1 MNHAMPATASAPSI
15 SRNSDLLQCHQNCK
29 NPLLKKREKKG
40 RVGQLYS
47 ETYHGFNANG
57 PLISPELRTYRK
69 HLWHSPVDHCDPEI
83 YDVIGSSVF
92 DTRRSGRRTYEA
104 YLPTVP
110 MDIDSEPLH
119 NADPAGGNLD
129 VSMDWEATEAHRVHF
144 TPSARD
150 PKPRTANLGPAPT
163 KMGKSALVKRIQAYD
178 SIVDQYV
185 PQTPHKWN
193 PDVDFSIP
201 SGLAEEKKPQLSQPR
216 ASSSPFLASP
226 LKTAPAAAP
235 QRNNHFE
242 VPEFSTFMSD
252 EFSEFSPE
260 KASTPAAVRAVYISP
275 KAKSPPK
282 RKELS
287 PESQSSLFKSQ
298 FTSPPERKWLSP
310 VSRRSPFQSQAPK
323 PEVLYPGLQNSTI
336 EKQDIL
342 GEQTVY
348 EESDSIPEPI
358 RRIGGM
364 LVGVVTTTVTT
375 YIPAII
381 GAVWRSIW
389 RNSTT
394 TRTPRAS
401 REQQEIVAVE
411 TAPNSGKRRAVAKQ
425 DLMPTPPPPPEAG
438 AIESQKSGKTPPQM
452 ATPPDSRPN
461 SRDEESKKDAA
472 PPSRRPR
479 GMLPAPGHTA
489 LDYYASTVGYIP
501 RPVTASTYVP
511 KGPSKIELIARE
523 GRRAMMERRKEELK
537 ELQQKR
543 DEDINKLIVK
553 AKQVTI
559 ETPEQKR
566 IRQSVSTRKTRAE
579 AAAAEEIRKQEE
591 LRQAEEEARLQAE
604 KEERERIEEALRKQE
619 EEKARAAAELAAEEE
634 RKRVQEEEARKAAEA
649 EARPLIPTLSD
660 ELEAKIATTMAI
672 SDASKIVCKT
682 STGVELTRYDLGR
695 VLPQPNEKLLRNIPR
710 GTKGGRGEW
719 LNDESVNGFIS
730 AIVQRKLDQV
740 GYSKRADVVPAYVA
754 YDTNWYPTYK
764 QKGING
770 IARWSRRKHIAGEKL
785 FQCEKIFFPCSTGAH
800 WTIIIISPKVRT
812 IEFLDSADG
821 PRSVWFKIAREW
833 LAMELGSKYDAAAWK
848 DGPAKSQLQQ
858 NFDDCGVF
866 TCINALAS
874 AEGKEYSE
882 VTAVRDMK
890 EARKF
895 IVGVLVN
902 EAFEQ

>member
-1 MNHAMPATASAPSI
+1 M
-15 SRNSDLLQCHQNCK
+15 

-47 ETYHGFNANG
+47 ETYHGYNANG
-57 PLISPELRTYRK
+57 PLISPELHTYRK
-69 HLWHSPVDHCDPEI
+69 HLWHSPVDYCDPEQ
-83 YDVIGSSVF
+83 YDVIGKSVF
-92 DTRRSGRRTYEA
+92 DTRRNGKRTYEA
-104 YLPTVP
+104 YLPTAP
-110 MDIDSEPLH
+110 MDIDSEPVH
-119 NADPAGGNLD
+119 TTEPAGENPD
-129 VSMDWEATEAHRVHF
+129 VSMDWETTEAPRVHF
-144 TPSARD
+144 SPLRRD
-150 PKPRTANLGPAPT
+150 PKPRSAHLGPAPT

-201 SGLAEEKKPQLSQPR
+201 SGLAEEKKPQLSQPP
-216 ASSSPFLASP
+216 ASSSPFLSSP
-226 LKTAPAAAP
+226 LKSAPAAP
-235 QRNNHFE
+235 ERNNHFE

-260 KASTPAAVRAVYISP
+260 KASTPAAVRAFWTSP
-275 KAKSPPK
+275 KARSPPK

-287 PESQSSLFKSQ
+287 PEAQSSPFQSQ
-298 FTSPPERKWLSP
+298 FTSPPERKKLSP

-323 PEVLYPGLQNSTI
+323 PEVLYPGLQNSI
-336 EKQDIL
+336 NEKQYIL
-342 GEQTVY
+342 AEETVY

-389 RNSTT
+389 RNSTAT
-394 TRTPRAS
+394 STPRAS
-401 REQQEIVAVE
+401 REPQEIFAVE

-425 DLMPTPPPPPEAG
+425 DLMPRPPPEAG
-438 AIESQKSGKTPPQM
+438 AIESQKTGKTPPQM

-472 PPSRRPR
+472 RPSRRPQ

-489 LDYYASTVGYIP
+489 LDYFASTVGYIP
-501 RPVTASTYVP
+501 RPATASTYVP
-511 KGPSKIELIARE
+511 KGPSKIELVARE
-523 GRRAMMERRKEELK
+523 ARKAMMERQREEFKELK
-537 ELQQKR
+537 KKR
-543 DEDINKLIVK
+543 DEDINNLIAK
-553 AKQVTI
+553 AKQVAI

-566 IRQSVSTRKTRAE
+566 LRQSVSTRKSRAE
-579 AAAAEEIRKQEE
+579 AAAAEKIRKEEE
-591 LRQAEEEARLQAE
+591 LRQAEEEAGLQAE
-604 KEERERIEEALRKQE
+604 KEERERIEEELRKKE
-619 EEKARAAAELAAEEE
+619 EEKARLAAQLAAEEE
-634 RKRVQEEEARKAAEA
+634 ERRLREEAALRAAEVA
-649 EARPLIPTLSD
+649 DRPLIPTLSD

-672 SDASKIVCKT
+672 TDASKIVCKT
-682 STGVELTRYDLGR
+682 SAGVELTRYDLGR
-695 VLPQPNEKLLRNIPR
+695 VLPQPNEKSLRNIPR
-710 GTKGGRGEW
+710 GSKGGPGLW

-754 YDTNWYPTYK
+754 YDTNWYPTYR

-770 IARWSRRKHIAGEKL
+770 IGRWSRRKHIAGGRL
-785 FQCEKIFFPCSTGAH
+785 LQCEKIFFPCSTGAH
-800 WTIIIISPKVRT
+800 WTLLIISPKART
-812 IEFLDSADG
+812 IEFLDSAHG
-821 PRSVWFKIAREW
+821 SRSNWLKIAREW
-833 LAMELGSKYDAAAWK
+833 LAMELGGSYKAEEWK
-848 DGPAKSQLQQ
+848 EGSGKSQSQL
-858 NFDDCGVF
+858 NLDDCGVF

-874 AEGKEYSE
+874 AEGRDFSE
-882 VTAVRDMK
+882 VTAERDMPL
-890 EARKF
+890 ARKF

-902 EAFEQ
+902 EGFEEA